1 MKRLACLV
9 CLTVILIVGLMI
21 GVLGLCLIASA
32 VIGHVEVVAVG
43 ALLII
48 GMRGPSLYE
57 RIYYYCSKHR
67 VCNYR
72 VSNSIAWLA
81 SHFIC
86 AWFVG
91 TKCRTEIQIPDIV

>member
-43 ALLII
+43 ALLSR
-48 GMRGPSLYE
+48 MKEVVLQA
-57 RIYYYCSKHR
+57 K
-67 VCNYR
+67 
-72 VSNSIAWLA
+72 
-81 SHFIC
+81 
-86 AWFVG
+86 
-91 TKCRTEIQIPDIV
+91 IQMEPVRAVAVMKQ

>member
-43 ALLII
+43 ALLIVKLALLDLC
-48 GMRGPSLYE
+48 RSL
-57 RIYYYCSKHR
+57 
-67 VCNYR
+67 
-72 VSNSIAWLA
+72 
-81 SHFIC
+81 
-86 AWFVG
+86 
-91 TKCRTEIQIPDIV
+91 

>member
-43 ALLII
+43 ALLSAC
-48 GMRGPSLYE
+48 SLTK
-57 RIYYYCSKHR
+57 KHR
-67 VCNYR
+67 
-72 VSNSIAWLA
+72 
-81 SHFIC
+81 
-86 AWFVG
+86 
-91 TKCRTEIQIPDIV
+91 

>member
-43 ALLII
+43 VLLIVNLALLDLC
-48 GMRGPSLYE
+48 RSL
-57 RIYYYCSKHR
+57 
-67 VCNYR
+67 
-72 VSNSIAWLA
+72 
-81 SHFIC
+81 
-86 AWFVG
+86 
-91 TKCRTEIQIPDIV
+91 